1 MARTI
6 VRRFVIGY
14 SSMLVLM
21 VAVSAYSI
29 FQLEKLRDAAH
40 IALRVE
46 QRMIDYS
53 EKLADSFLSEVRYAG
68 KFSVT
73 HTPEQYDQYKQFN
86 LDFDRSMEQL
96 KLLAG
101 AHDVA
106 LRLDRV
112 AEFHAQF
119 RQLFAKEVDYIK
131 TNQPYAETRYRED
144 KDRLVDYL
152 LREHEALKTTL
163 QQSLQQRIRFIENA
177 ALESQKI
184 TLIATILLV
193 GLGTGFASR
202 LGRKMPADQTTLD
215 TLGEPLQR
223 LHWRLPAWWKGFG
236 VSK

>member
-46 QRMIDYS
+46 QRMIDYL

-73 HTPEQYDQYKQFN
+73 HTPEQYDQYNQFN

-106 LRLDRV
+106 HRLDRM

-144 KDRLVDYL
+144 KERLVDYL
-152 LREHEALKTTL
+152 LREHEAFKTTL
-163 QQSLQQRIRFIENA
+163 QQSLQQRIGFIENA

-193 GLGTGFASR
+193 GLGTGFACR

-223 LHWRLPAWWKGFG
+223 LHWRLPVWWKGFG

>member
-6 VRRFVIGY
+6 LRRFVIGY

-53 EKLADSFLSEVRYAG
+53 EKLGDSFLSEVRYAG

-101 AHDVA
+101 AHNMA
-106 LRLDRV
+106 HRLDRI

-144 KDRLVDYL
+144 KDRLV
-152 LREHEALKTTL
+152 EHIF
-163 QQSLQQRIRFIENA
+163 RVIA
-177 ALESQKI
+177 AIQM
-184 TLIATILLV
+184 THHQ
-193 GLGTGFASR
+193 
-202 LGRKMPADQTTLD
+202 MP
-215 TLGEPLQR
+215 
-223 LHWRLPAWWKGFG
+223 
-236 VSK
+236 